1 MGNTNFFKVLQN
13 CIICSGNNT
22 CMMVKENGKEFKIDN
37 PNCKKLEKIRVDG
50 CMITSG
56 VRCDYAVLVD
66 RNSNNLNDVYL
77 IELKGCDVKHGYEQ
91 LLETYKFFKSNSSC
105 SFDSKTMHLCLVISK
120 KSKPMLKSTA
130 EKRIDKLK
138 NDGYITFRCKSKTMT
153 QQV

>member
-37 PNCKKLEKIRVDG
+37 PNCKKLEKICVDG

-77 IELKGCDVKHGYEQ
+77 IELKGCDAKRGYEQ
-91 LLETYKFFKSNSSC
+91 LLETYEFFISHYQCKSI
-105 SFDSKTMHLCLVISK
+105 HLRLVFSK
-120 KSKPMLKSTA
+120 KSKPELKSTA
-130 EKRIDKLK
+130 EKRITRLK

>member
-1 MGNTNFFKVLQN
+1 MGNTDFFKLLQS
-13 CIICSGNNT
+13 CIVCSGNNT

-37 PNCKKLEKIRVDG
+37 HNCKKLEKIRIDG
-50 CMITSG
+50 CLITLG

-66 RNSNNLNDVYL
+66 SNSNNLNDVYL
-77 IELKGCDVKHGYEQ
+77 IELKGSDAKHGYEQ
-91 LLETYKFFKSNSSC
+91 LLETYKFFISHYQYKSIHLRLV
-105 SFDSKTMHLCLVISK
+105 FSKN
-120 KSKPMLKSTA
+120 SKPKLKSTA